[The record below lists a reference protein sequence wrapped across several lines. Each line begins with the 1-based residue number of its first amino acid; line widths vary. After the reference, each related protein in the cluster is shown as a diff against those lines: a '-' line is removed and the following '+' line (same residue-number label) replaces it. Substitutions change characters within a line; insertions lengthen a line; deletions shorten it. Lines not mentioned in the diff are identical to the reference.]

1 MLRPA
6 RSPIIAPAKERRR
19 PKDFCCFK
27 KLPRVFEK
35 NSVPTGERA
44 HRDAVFLNRRFI
56 VRSSFMCDNVY
67 ITYKGGHQNV
77 KVQNGQSMEQGFREP

>member
-1 MLRPA
+1 M
-6 RSPIIAPAKERRR
+6 K
-19 PKDFCCFK
+19 
-27 KLPRVFEK
+27 K

-56 VRSSFMCDNVY
+56 VRSAFMCDNVY